1 MTRRV
6 FVLAAMLAVCLLLG
20 TLIGNWYFH
29 LFRQTVPPTVL
40 TSFNQATAHAAFL
53 GYGLATGAVIF
64 LWSLVVLVLARLFR
78 RS

>member
-1 MTRRV
+1 MSRRV

-29 LFRQTVPPTVL
+29 LFRQTVPPAVL
-40 TSFNQATAHAAFL
+40 TSFNQATARAAFL

-64 LWSLVVLVLARLFR
+64 LWSLAVLALARLFR